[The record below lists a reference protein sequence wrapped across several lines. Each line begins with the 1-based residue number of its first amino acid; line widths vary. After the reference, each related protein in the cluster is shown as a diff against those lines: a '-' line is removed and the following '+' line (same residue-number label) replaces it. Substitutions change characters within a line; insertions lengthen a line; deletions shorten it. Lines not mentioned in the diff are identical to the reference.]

1 MNYRARTALVS
12 LWRAGAVRPLGEART
27 RRSASGTS
35 LTAVGIPRLRRG
47 RMSKSEHG
55 IRRPASEV
63 AAVGGQ
69 EQSAAK
75 RYGLRQISIQKTQ
88 VGNTCRRK
96 GNS

>member
-1 MNYRARTALVS
+1 MSYRAN
-12 LWRAGAVRPLGEART
+12 
-27 RRSASGTS
+27 
-35 LTAVGIPRLRRG
+35 
-47 RMSKSEHG
+47 EHG

-88 VGNTCRRK
+88 VGNTCR
-96 GNS
+96 